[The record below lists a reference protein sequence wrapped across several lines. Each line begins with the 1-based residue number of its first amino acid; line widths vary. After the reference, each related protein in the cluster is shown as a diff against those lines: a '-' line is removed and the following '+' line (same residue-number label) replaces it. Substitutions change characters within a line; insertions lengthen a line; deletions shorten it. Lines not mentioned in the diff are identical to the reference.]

1 MPRLRSPAV
10 GTMLVACA
18 ASMWGFWP
26 YFLRNAESY
35 GAVDPALESTFAMGM
50 CIVLGVL
57 VVRSDRV
64 PVRANARAW
73 IGIAWLGVSDAL
85 NALFFF
91 KAYQATS
98 VAVAVLT
105 HYLAPLFVAIAAPFF
120 VHERADRRTSVAV
133 LLSSGGLVFL
143 LEPWRTHA
151 SSSTAVGAM
160 FGAASAFFYASNV
173 LVNKRLQPVFSG
185 SEMMLFH
192 ALLATPLLAALVP
205 RDAWHSL
212 DARAVH
218 WLLAGSVF
226 SGAIPGLL
234 FVWGL
239 RAIPASRASTLTLLE
254 PLVAV
259 TVVGVVIF
267 GEAISALGALGGA
280 FILAGAALVLSR
292 AEKKW
297 IAE

>member
-1 MPRLRSPAV
+1 MRGMRLQRV

-26 YFLRNAESY
+26 YFLRNAESF
-35 GAVDPALESTFAMGM
+35 GKVDPALESTFAMGM

-57 VVRSDRV
+57 VVKNDRV

-73 IGIAWLGVSDAL
+73 FGIAWLGVSDAL

-91 KAYQATS
+91 KAYQTTS

-105 HYLAPLFVAIAAPFF
+105 HYLAPLFVAIAAPFL
-120 VHERADRRTSVAV
+120 VSERADRRTSIAV
-133 LLSSGGLVFL
+133 LLSFGGLVLL

-151 SSSTAVGAM
+151 SSSTVVGAT

-212 DARAVH
+212 DVRALH
-218 WLLAGSVF
+218 WLIAGSVF

-259 TVVGVVIF
+259 VIVGVMIF
-267 GEAISALGALGGA
+267 GEAINALAASGGLL
-280 FILAGAALVLSR
+280 ILAGAALVLSR
-292 AEKKW
+292 TERKW
-297 IAE
+297 IAA